1 MFNNIISKKQRKNN
15 LIMRLMTVSL
25 IICLISAVP
34 VLAAAGDATGI
45 TEVWK
50 SGITGLK
57 VIVYAIGGGLLAWG
71 IVNLLEGYGGDNPQ
85 AKSQGIK
92 QAMAGGGL
100 AVLGYI
106 LIPKL
111 ETLISFS

>member
-1 MFNNIISKKQRKNN
+1 MFNNVISKKQRKNS

-25 IICLISAVP
+25 IICLISAIP
-34 VLAAAGDATGI
+34 VLAAAGDTTGI
-45 TEVWK
+45 TEVWTA
-50 SGITGLK
+50 GITGLK
-57 VIVYAIGGGLLAWG
+57 AIVYAIGGGLLAWG
-71 IVNLLEGYGGDNPQ
+71 LVNLLEGYGGDNPQ

-92 QAMAGGGL
+92 QLMAGGGL
-100 AVLGYI
+100 AVLGYV